1 MSLVRAAARRLL
13 PQLRTCSAAPQVAYP
28 QLSASPLVLPGSSA
42 ALHPL
47 LAQPAA
53 AAARGF
59 ASQGR
64 QQPVD
69 PELLPVVRAALGPV

>member
-13 PQLRTCSAAPQVAYP
+13 PQLRTCSAAPQVAY
-28 QLSASPLVLPGSSA
+28 LSVAASPLAPPGSSA

-47 LAQPAA
+47 PAQPAA
-53 AAARGF
+53 AAARHF

-64 QQPVD
+64 KQPVD
-69 PELLPVVRAALGPV
+69 PELLPVVRGAPGPV